1 MSLKP
6 GEVGTFEVIYNDEL
20 LYSML
25 KTGEHVEFNV
35 VRDMISERLGYEVT
49 EGEK

>member
-6 GEVGTFEVIYNDEL
+6 GEVGTFEVIYDGEL

-25 KTGEHVEFNV
+25 NTGEHIEFNV
-35 VRDMISERLGYEVT
+35 IRDMISERLGYEVKD
-49 EGEK
+49 EE